1 MRREKRRGRA
11 MRQPSRGHKVEDLS
25 EVRVRRKK
33 QKIRK
38 LMFWAILL
46 AVLLVWLIARNST
59 MLISAGD
66 LVETLRIGTIRG
78 PGFPQDTGIGEL
90 YQWQNMTGGFVAL
103 GQENCVFYTDQGVR
117 MRSIQ
122 AGYAR
127 PAISAGDTRFV
138 LYNRGGTELRV
149 ESRSKNLYTQS
160 YTGGILLC
168 EMGADG
174 SLAVVTEDPS
184 YTAQMLV
191 YPSSMEKP
199 LTWKLTSNEGM
210 PMCLAFA
217 PNEKK
222 LATVTLSA
230 VDGKTVSRV
239 YLLDRSKQEK
249 VLVDTHENGIP
260 LSAQWLG
267 DTLLVAYNNGIVAY
281 QEKKGAVAQ
290 FDLNGRT
297 LTDFSMLPN
306 GRMALLLNNG
316 AASEIILLDKNMKET
331 AMWPVEVGRGITL
344 TKTGIYLYTDANVIC
359 YTLEGNYAWHISCNL
374 RPQGLLSTKTGVLL
388 FQGGTVQQCVDP
400 ELGK

>member
-1 MRREKRRGRA
+1 MRRDRRRSRT
-11 MRQPSRGHKVEDLS
+11 MREPPRKHKVEDLS
-25 EVRVRRKK
+25 EVRTRRKK

-38 LMFWAILL
+38 LMLWAVLL
-46 AVLLVWLIARNST
+46 AVLIVWFIAQNST

-66 LVETLRIGTIRG
+66 FVETLRIGTVRG
-78 PGFPQDTGIGEL
+78 PGYPQDTGISEL
-90 YQWQNMTGGFVAL
+90 YQWQKMTGGFVIL
-103 GQENCVFYTDQGVR
+103 GQENGAFYTDNGVR

-127 PAISAGDTRFV
+127 PTISAGDTRFV

-160 YTGGILLC
+160 YPGGILLC
-168 EMGADG
+168 EMGPGG

-210 PMCLAFA
+210 PLCMAFS

-222 LATVTLSA
+222 LAAVTLSA
-230 VDGKTVSRV
+230 TDGKTVSRL
-239 YLLDRSKQEK
+239 YLLDRSKQEET
-249 VLVDTHENGIP
+249 LVDTRENSVP
-260 LSAQWLG
+260 LQAEWLG
-267 DTLLVAYNNGIVAY
+267 DTLIVAYNNGIAAY
-281 QEKKGAVAQ
+281 QEKKGVVAQ

-306 GRMALLLNNG
+306 GRMALLLTDG
-316 AASEIILLDKNMKET
+316 AASEMVLLDKNMQET
-331 AMWPVEVGRGITL
+331 CRTVVEAGRGIAL
-344 TKTGIYLYTDANVIC
+344 TKTGVYLYTDASVIC
-359 YTLEGNYAWHISCNL
+359 YTLEGDYAWQVPCDL
-374 RPQGLLSTKTGVLL
+374 RPQGLLATKNGVLL
-388 FQGGTVQQCVDP
+388 FQGGTVQECVDP
-400 ELGK
+400 EPET